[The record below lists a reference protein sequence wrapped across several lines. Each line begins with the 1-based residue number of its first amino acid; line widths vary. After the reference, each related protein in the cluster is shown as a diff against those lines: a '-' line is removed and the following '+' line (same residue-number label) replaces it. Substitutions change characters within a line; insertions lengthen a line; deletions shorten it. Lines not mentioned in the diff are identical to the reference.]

1 MTKFYFTILFYF
13 AIAGYAFSQIDTT
26 SSPAEPIGGIE
37 RLALRYYD
45 IEFTPE
51 QRQLLKGVEVEMI
64 FYVSDSGVARLE
76 SVNGVLNRAI
86 RDSLFA
92 RTDDLPRFKPQMS
105 RGIAKQ
111 SLYFM
116 QMQFPAYVIRQQD
129 PVYTSPVFYK
139 KLKIEDFEFI
149 EKSDARLDIIIG
161 GMVNTFI
168 GSPADYLDTGGGMKV
183 ALTVTG
189 DNKMFYGMNMNFY
202 GNKRSASYDVKSTLE
217 QYRNPATLFLGL
229 TAGRWFDPFTLQ
241 VDLNY
246 AIQNI
251 TERKEDDD
259 SEWIQFRG
267 FSPGLVA
274 HYPLQL
280 GKDKLSGDA
289 LYGRPSFV
297 AHYLSFS
304 FGMRYLFMSHRAASG
319 LMAELGISY
328 RLTTKMVESYKIK
341 DSYYGR

>member
-1 MTKFYFTILFYF
+1 MSKIYFTILFF
-13 AIAGYAFSQIDTT
+13 AFTGFAFAQTDTT
-26 SSPAEPIGGIE
+26 SSPPEPLGGIE

-51 QRQLLKGVEVEMI
+51 QRQLLKGVDVEMI
-64 FYVSDSGVARLE
+64 YFVSDSGVARLE
-76 SVNGVLNRAI
+76 SVNGILNRAI
-86 RDSLFA
+86 RDSLFS
-92 RTDDLPRFKPQMS
+92 RTDDLPRFKPQMT

-116 QMQFPAYVIRQQD
+116 QMQFPEYIIRPQD
-129 PVYTSPVFYK
+129 PLYNSPMYLQ
-139 KLKIEDFEFI
+139 KLEMDDFEFI
-149 EKSDARLDIIIG
+149 ELSEARLDMVIG

-168 GSPADYLDTGGGMKV
+168 GSPADYLNTGGGMKLLL
-183 ALTVTG
+183 AATG
-189 DNKMFYGMNMNFY
+189 ENKMFYGMNMNFY
-202 GNKRSASYDVKSTLE
+202 GNKRKAQYDVKSTLE
-217 QYRNPATLFLGL
+217 QYENPGTLFIGI
-229 TAGRWFDPFTLQ
+229 TAGRWFNPFSLQ

-267 FSPGLVA
+267 FSPGLIA

-280 GKDKLSGDA
+280 GKDKLSVNA

-304 FGMRYLFMSHRAASG
+304 FGMRYMFMNHSAASG
-319 LMAELGISY
+319 LMAEVGVSY

-341 DSYYGR
+341 DSFYER